1 MSMSVHCNIISAEEE
16 IFSGLVQSVTATG
29 AEGELGIQY
38 GHAALLT
45 PLKPGPL
52 RILKQNGDE
61 DIVFVSGGFLEV
73 QPHLITVL
81 ADTAIRAE
89 DINEA
94 SAEEARKAA
103 EAQMANQSGELNYS
117 RAASELAEASAQLLT
132 LEKLRR
138 RMKSGH

>member
-1 MSMSVHCNIISAEEE
+1 MSVHCNIISAEEK
-16 IFSGLVQSVTATG
+16 IFSDLVQAVTATG

-38 GHAALLT
+38 GHAPLLT

-52 RILKQNGDE
+52 RILKQNGAE
-61 DIVFVSGGFLEV
+61 ELVFVSGGFLEV

-94 SAEEARKAA
+94 AAEEARKAA
-103 EAQMANQSGELNYS
+103 AQQMANQSGEFEYGK
-117 RAASELAEASAQLLT
+117 AASELAEASAQLLT

>member
-1 MSMSVHCNIISAEEE
+1 MSMSVHCNITSAEEA

-38 GHAALLT
+38 GHAPLLT
-45 PLKPGPL
+45 SLKPGPL
-52 RILKQNGDE
+52 RILKQNGE
-61 DIVFVSGGFLEV
+61 EELVFVSGGFLEV

-94 SAEEARKAA
+94 AAEEVRRAA
-103 EAQMANQSGELNYS
+103 AAQMANQSGELDYTK
-117 RAASELAEASAQLLT
+117 AAAEMAEASAQLLT

-138 RMKSGH
+138 RMKSGN

>member
-52 RILKQNGDE
+52 RILKQNGEE
-61 DIVFVSGGFLEV
+61 DLVFVSGGFLEV

-103 EAQMANQSGELNYS
+103 EAQMANQSDELNYS
-117 RAASELAEASAQLLT
+117 KAASEMAEASAQLLT

>member
-29 AEGELGIQY
+29 ADGELGIQY

-52 RILKQNGDE
+52 RILKQNGEE
-61 DIVFVSGGFLEV
+61 DLVFVSGGFLEV

-89 DINEA
+89 DINQA

-117 RAASELAEASAQLLT
+117 KAASELAEASAQLLT

-138 RMKSGH
+138 RMKGGH

>member
-1 MSMSVHCNIISAEEE
+1 MSISVHCNIISAEEE

-29 AEGELGIQY
+29 AEGELGVQY

-61 DIVFVSGGFLEV
+61 DLVFVSGGFLEV

-94 SAEEARKAA
+94 SAEAARKAA
-103 EAQMANQSGELNYS
+103 EAQMANQSDELNYS
-117 RAASELAEASAQLLT
+117 KAASEMAEASAQLLT

-138 RMKSGH
+138 RMKGGH